1 MIMKSI
7 VSIELVLLSLIL
19 IATCA
24 PAKPSAQSK
33 LGVFVGT
40 SPCDAVA
47 RRPLAIPATA
57 DCEMIKW
64 NLTLYQ
70 QPGTLAPT
78 TYELNF
84 THGMAQPN
92 TNGFKNGGTKAERK
106 GKWSIAQGTRT
117 DSGLLVY
124 KLDAERSEESMSFV
138 KLDDNLLHL
147 LDTDR
152 SLAVGH
158 AGWSYT
164 LSRTEKLRPPADPP
178 NAAATAQTTS
188 TTNLS
193 SSGTT
198 ASSVLG
204 RFVGRSPCVEVAREM
219 NQTVEADC
227 MKFKWDLTLY
237 QDAKTFAPT
246 TYKLDGTLYRDQTRK
261 GTWKMLGGA
270 RANPGAVIYQ
280 LDPDAS
286 QGSLLFL
293 KADDNILYFLDR
305 SRNLLVG
312 NHDFSYTLN
321 RFR

>member
-1 MIMKSI
+1 MMMKSI
-7 VSIELVLLSLIL
+7 VSIEFALLSLIL

-24 PAKPSAQSK
+24 PAKPSDQSK

-40 SPCDAVA
+40 SPCDTVA
-47 RRPLAIPATA
+47 RRPLSIPATA

-70 QPGTLAPT
+70 EPGTLAPT

-84 THGMAQPN
+84 TYGMAQPN

-117 DSGLLVY
+117 ESGLLVY

-147 LDTDR
+147 LDADR

-164 LSRTEKLRPPADPP
+164 LSRTEKLRSPTDPA
-178 NAAATAQTTS
+178 NAAASPAQTTS

-198 ASSVLG
+198 ALSVLG

-219 NQTVEADC
+219 NHTVEADC
-227 MKFKWDLTLY
+227 MKVKWALTLY
-237 QDAKTFAPT
+237 QDAKTSAPT
-246 TYKLDGTLYRDQTRK
+246 
-261 GTWKMLGGA
+261 
-270 RANPGAVIYQ
+270 
-280 LDPDAS
+280 
-286 QGSLLFL
+286 
-293 KADDNILYFLDR
+293 
-305 SRNLLVG
+305 
-312 NHDFSYTLN
+312 
-321 RFR
+321 

>member
-1 MIMKSI
+1 MKRTL
-7 VSIELVLLSLIL
+7 SIEFALLSLIL

-47 RRPLAIPATA
+47 RGPLGIPATA

-70 QPGTLAPT
+70 EPGTLAPT

-84 THGMAQPN
+84 THGMTQPN
-92 TNGFKNGGTKAERK
+92 TTGFKNGGTKAERK
-106 GKWSIAQGTRT
+106 GRWSIAQGTRT

-124 KLDAERSEESMSFV
+124 KLDAERSEGSMSFV
-138 KLDDNLLHL
+138 KLDENLLHL

-164 LSRTEKLRPPADPP
+164 LSRTETLRAPADPP
-178 NAAATAQTTS
+178 NDASTPGRTTS
-188 TTNLS
+188 AANVS
-193 SSGTT
+193 SSGTA

-204 RFVGRSPCVEVAREM
+204 RFVGRSPCAEVVREM

-227 MKFKWDLTLY
+227 IKVKWDLTLY
-237 QDAKTFAPT
+237 QDEKTSAPT

-261 GTWKMLGGA
+261 GTWKMLRGA
-270 RANPGAVIYQ
+270 GANPGAVIYQ
-280 LDPDAS
+280 LDPGAS

-312 NHDFSYTLN
+312 NYDFSYTLN
-321 RFR
+321 RLK